1 MSTVFR
7 SLGNAELIFQV
18 FSGTF
23 TEDPSTLN
31 MLQDTHQETILCMLR
46 RPKTQVQEAIQP
58 GSDRRSYTLEGH
70 AIQPKFFPKGL
81 TVGNVGTITLSDR
94 ASGNDQKGLFEIL
107 DLQQSAHAIVSKVKG
122 HAITGRFTVLGAGG
136 IGSV

>member
-7 SLGNAELIFQV
+7 SLGNAEIVFQV

-31 MLQDTHQETILCMLR
+31 MLQDTHKETVLCMLQ
-46 RPKTQVQEAIQP
+46 RPKRPAQENVEP
-58 GSDRRSYTLEGH
+58 GIDARSYILEGN

-81 TVGNVGTITLSDR
+81 TVGNVGTITLFDR
-94 ASGNDQKGLFEIL
+94 ASGNSQKGLFEIL
-107 DLQQSAHAIVSKVKG
+107 DLQQSVYIIVSRVKG
-122 HAITGRFTVLGAGG
+122 HAITGRFTLLGVGG
-136 IGSV
+136 IGNV